1 MSFKD
6 PIILLL
12 LLLIPLVAFVS
23 RRLSR
28 RGTVKYSD
36 IKGFKAV
43 RAPRSHVRRFALL
56 SLRAAALVLLIV
68 ALAGP
73 RKGEELSQVS
83 SEGVDIML
91 VVDISGS
98 MRAED
103 FMLRGRREN
112 RLDVVKQIVKEF
124 IQNRSADRLGMV
136 VFSGRA
142 FTQCPL
148 TLDYGILLEMLD
160 KVQIGML
167 DDGTAIGSAI
177 AVAVDRLKD
186 SSAKSKVI
194 ILLTDGINNA
204 GKIDPLT
211 AAEIAKSYKIKIYTI
226 GAGTEGLAPIP
237 VQDYFGN
244 VVYQNMKVDVD
255 TEGLTQIAELTGGK
269 YFRATDTESL
279 RKIYGQID
287 AMEKT
292 KVETKVYMEYREL
305 FHLFLIPG
313 LLLLLLEIILS
324 NTLYRKLP

>member
-6 PIILLL
+6 PILLLL
-12 LLLIPLVAFVS
+12 LLLIPLVVFVS
-23 RRLSR
+23 RRISR

-43 RAPRSHVRRFALL
+43 RARRSHVRRFALL
-56 SLRAAALVLLIV
+56 SLRAAALVFMIV

-103 FMLRGRREN
+103 FMLRGKREN
-112 RLDVVKQIVKEF
+112 RLDVVKQIVREF
-124 IQNRSADRLGMV
+124 IQHRSADRLGMV

-186 SSAKSKVI
+186 SPAKSKVI

-244 VVYQNMKVDVD
+244 VVYQNVKVEVD

-279 RKIYGQID
+279 RKIYAQID

-313 LLLLLLEIILS
+313 LLLLLLEIVLS

>member
-12 LLLIPLVAFVS
+12 LLLIPLVSFLS
-23 RRLSR
+23 RRFAR
-28 RGTVKYSD
+28 RGTVKFSD
-36 IKGFKAV
+36 IAGLKGIKT
-43 RAPRSHVRRFALL
+43 RRSPVRRFALL
-56 SLRAAALVLLIV
+56 SLRAAALLFLIV

-73 RKGEELSQVS
+73 RKGEELSKVNT
-83 SEGVDIML
+83 EGVDIML
-91 VVDISGS
+91 VIDISGS

-103 FMLRGRREN
+103 FMMRGRRES
-112 RLDVVKQIVKEF
+112 RLSVVKDIVREF
-124 IQNRSADRLGMV
+124 IQQRTADRIGMV

-160 KVQIGML
+160 KAQIGML

-186 SSAKSKVI
+186 SPAKSKVI

-226 GAGTEGLAPIP
+226 GAGTQGLAPIP
-237 VQDYFGN
+237 VQDFFGN
-244 VVYQNMKVDVD
+244 VVYQDVKVDVD
-255 TEGLTQIAELTGGK
+255 DEGLAQIAELTGGK

-279 RKIYGQID
+279 RKIYAQID
-287 AMEKT
+287 RMEKT
-292 KVETKVYMEYREL
+292 KVETKVYMEYKEL
-305 FHLFLIPG
+305 FHLFLVPG
-313 LLLLLLEIILS
+313 LLLLLLEILLA
-324 NTLYRKLP
+324 NTMYRKLP